1 MENYL
6 HQLNYFSED
15 QYKITSR
22 GESRQ
27 APTMMISPKGLNI
40 GKKDNVIIMI
50 EDVSHFRTSPQVNLS
65 EFKIQYL
72 HLETCHGK
80 RKAR

>member
-1 MENYL
+1 MENDL
-6 HQLNYFSED
+6 HQLNCFSED
-15 QYKITSR
+15 HYKIISR

-40 GKKDNVIIMI
+40 GKRDNVIIMI
-50 EDVSHFRTSPQVNLS
+50 EDVSHFQTKPQVNLS

-72 HLETCHGK
+72 PLGNLPW
-80 RKAR
+80 